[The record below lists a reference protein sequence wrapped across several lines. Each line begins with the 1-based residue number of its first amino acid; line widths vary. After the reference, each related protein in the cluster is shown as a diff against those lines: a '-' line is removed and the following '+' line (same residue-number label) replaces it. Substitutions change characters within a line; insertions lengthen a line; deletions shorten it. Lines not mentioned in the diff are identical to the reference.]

1 MNNVENFDDTKVE
14 KLTLD
19 THIIIWYSEG
29 IKLSDKQVSLIDK
42 AKDSNSLFISSISIW
57 EIAMLFNRGKT
68 AFSMSLNELI
78 DNILSIPGLSLIDLS
93 LPILI
98 ESTSLPNYEHRDP
111 ADRLIIAST
120 RSNGSHLMTVDEK
133 IIDYAKRG
141 YLKIVSTYD

>member
-1 MNNVENFDDTKVE
+1 MENNFDDNMIE

-42 AKDSNSLFISSISIW
+42 AKDNNSLFISSISIW
-57 EIAMLFNRGKT
+57 EIAMLLGRGKA

-78 DNILSIPGLSLIDLS
+78 DNIISIPGLNLIDLS

-141 YLKIVSTYD
+141 YLKIVSTND